1 LLDEFVA
8 ARHVLRAAELAA
20 PLRRL
25 VSRDRVVSAL
35 GVSGGTVDHQEQAV
49 AEDGVAAF

>member
-8 ARHVLRAAELAA
+8 ARRVLRAAELAA